1 MRSKT
6 ITFLVCFAITFLLNV
21 QLTDAQDLTKYL
33 TPGGGLTP
41 EAQKARRES
50 REFKT
55 LTPEEIKRGK
65 AELEK
70 KGKESRLEE
79 QERGEKEKK
88 EEKEAKKTD
97 ELSQQEKELL
107 YIANKYK
114 DRTIRNIDLLS
125 TNFIEGQPSRQGIRQ
140 NLEKLD
146 LQLIDVFDQYQ
157 EDVIGNII
165 SRFQLRSAMYRD
177 STMRLREIFSENKN
191 EPIAKIKEISVSEAE
206 TKLEEIT
213 TRAKAEET
221 ESSTDNLENIFR
233 DFINN
238 VVKEIQ
244 DNFTLKW
251 AAKDTLLAYKEE
263 LPYAKPLEELK
274 LFGHEIFSRPPDT
287 FAPPSSV
294 PVTEDYLVG
303 PGDEIKVMMWG
314 RIDAEYS
321 LVINRDGTIQFP
333 RIGTVSVAG
342 MTYKDM
348 KGLLKK
354 KAESIT
360 GVTISVTMGRLRS
373 ITVFVVGEVK
383 MPGAY
388 TVSAFDT
395 VINALLMS
403 GGPSDLGSL
412 RSVQL
417 KRKGKIVTTVDFY
430 EFLLEGDTSKD
441 RRLKPG
447 DVVFVP
453 SAATLV
459 AIAGNVKRP
468 AIYELKG
475 DLSLSTLIDFA
486 GGLAPSAYKQRLQ
499 IERSHEHE
507 KQLVLDATYGGD
519 KTGTGFKLQDGD
531 IVKVFP
537 IAPEKVDA
545 VYVYGNVSRPGS
557 YSYSLGMRVTDV
569 IRDETEL
576 KSDSDLSYALIKRYV
591 EPDMHAELIPF
602 NLGKAIIARDT
613 HSNIKLKPYDE
624 IYIFNRWIFS
634 YKPYVR
640 IRGEVRKPETYLLQ
654 KNMRIR
660 DLIVS
665 AGGLNREAYFGRSH
679 LFRTDPQTKNV
690 TLIRFNLEG
699 VLKDDSTNNLLL
711 QDQDEVVIH
720 SIREY
725 KPKEM
730 VSIYGM
736 VNNPG
741 QYPLA
746 VGMSIKDLIMAG
758 GNLRKEAY
766 KEQAELVRFELDDGE
781 LMRKEVFNF
790 DVAAAVAGD
799 QQENFILQE
808 YDRVFIKR
816 IPKWLDEIRVSID
829 GEVTYPGDYYARDDE
844 KLSSLIERAGGFTK
858 NAYLRGAFF
867 TRESVRKIQG
877 QRLEDFIS
885 RMEQEIA
892 AETGIEVTGAM
903 SGEEVEAFRL
913 SLEAKKGLLQ
923 KLRQARVT
931 GRLVIQL
938 AALEVFKDSKF
949 DLRLEA
955 GDQLVI
961 PKEPQSV
968 NVLGEVYN
976 STSFLYEKG
985 KKSNFYLSRAGGP
998 TANAEKD
1005 EMYII
1010 RADGSVLSKSQS
1022 GSSYSWDPET
1032 NRWTTGSFS
1041 SAEMYPG
1048 DSVLV
1053 PRKLVKIHWI
1063 KEAKDITQ
1071 IMFQIAVVVG
1081 VLDVL

>member
-1 MRSKT
+1 
-6 ITFLVCFAITFLLNV
+6 
-21 QLTDAQDLTKYL
+21 
-33 TPGGGLTP
+33 
-41 EAQKARRES
+41 
-50 REFKT
+50 
-55 LTPEEIKRGK
+55 
-65 AELEK
+65 
-70 KGKESRLEE
+70 
-79 QERGEKEKK
+79 
-88 EEKEAKKTD
+88 
-97 ELSQQEKELL
+97 
-107 YIANKYK
+107 
-114 DRTIRNIDLLS
+114 
-125 TNFIEGQPSRQGIRQ
+125 
-140 NLEKLD
+140 
-146 LQLIDVFDQYQ
+146 
-157 EDVIGNII
+157 
-165 SRFQLRSAMYRD
+165 
-177 STMRLREIFSENKN
+177 
-191 EPIAKIKEISVSEAE
+191 
-206 TKLEEIT
+206 
-213 TRAKAEET
+213 
-221 ESSTDNLENIFR
+221 
-233 DFINN
+233 
-238 VVKEIQ
+238 
-244 DNFTLKW
+244 
-251 AAKDTLLAYKEE
+251 
-263 LPYAKPLEELK
+263 
-274 LFGHEIFSRPPDT
+274 
-287 FAPPSSV
+287 
-294 PVTEDYLVG
+294 
-303 PGDEIKVMMWG
+303 
-314 RIDAEYS
+314 
-321 LVINRDGTIQFP
+321 
-333 RIGTVSVAG
+333 
-342 MTYKDM
+342 
-348 KGLLKK
+348 
-354 KAESIT
+354 
-360 GVTISVTMGRLRS
+360 
-373 ITVFVVGEVK
+373 

-395 VINALLMS
+395 VINALLLS
-403 GGPSDLGSL
+403 GGPSELGSL

-417 KRKGKIVTTVDFY
+417 KRKGKIVTTIDFY

-453 SAATLV
+453 KAATLV
-459 AIAGNVKRP
+459 AIAGNVKKP

-475 DLSLSTLIDFA
+475 DLSLRTLIDFA

-507 KQLVLDATYGGD
+507 KQLVLDVTYGGD
-519 KTGTGFKLQDGD
+519 KTGTGVKLQDGD

-545 VYVYGNVSRPGS
+545 VYVYGNVSRPGN
-557 YSYSLGMRVTDV
+557 YSYRLGMRVTDV

-602 NLGKAIIARDT
+602 NLGKAIIARDMR
-613 HSNIKLKPYDE
+613 SNVKLKPYDE
-624 IYIFNRWIFS
+624 IYVFNKWIFS

-654 KNMRIR
+654 ENMRIR

-690 TLIRFNLEG
+690 TLLRFNLEG

-746 VGMSIKDLIMAG
+746 VGMSVKDLIMAG

-766 KEQAELVRFELDDGE
+766 KEQAELVRFELDNGE
-781 LMRKEVFNF
+781 LMRKEVLTF
-790 DVAAAVAGD
+790 DVAAAVAGEPK
-799 QQENFILQE
+799 QNLMLQE
-808 YDRVFIKR
+808 YDRIFIKK
-816 IPKWLDEIRVSID
+816 IPKWLDEIKVSID

-867 TRESVRKIQG
+867 TRESVREIQR
-877 QRLEDFIS
+877 QRLEELIS
-885 RMEQEIA
+885 RMEEEIN

-903 SGEEVEAFRL
+903 SREEVEAFRL

-931 GRLVIQL
+931 GRMVIQL
-938 AALEVFKDSKF
+938 AALEIFKDSKF
-949 DLRLEA
+949 DLRLED
-955 GDQLVI
+955 GDKLVI
-961 PKEPQSV
+961 PKEPENV

-976 STSFLYEKG
+976 PTAFLFERG
-985 KKSNFYLSRAGGP
+985 KRASFYLSRAGGP
-998 TANAEKD
+998 TANAEKG

-1010 RADGSVLSKSQS
+1010 RADGSVLSKSQG
-1022 GSSYSWDPET
+1022 GSAYAWDPET
-1032 NRWTTGSFS
+1032 NRWVSGSFR
-1041 SAEMYPG
+1041 SAQIYPG

-1063 KEAKDITQ
+1063 KEVKDITQ

-1081 VLDVL
+1081 VLAAI